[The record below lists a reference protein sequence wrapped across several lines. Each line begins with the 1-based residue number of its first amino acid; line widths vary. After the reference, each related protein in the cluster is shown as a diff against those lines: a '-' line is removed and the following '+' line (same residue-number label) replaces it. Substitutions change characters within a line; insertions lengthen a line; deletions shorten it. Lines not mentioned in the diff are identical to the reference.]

1 MQMLTSANCKI
12 FKNIYFEELLW
23 TSKQAI
29 HYVYFLFLVVLLIF
43 QKAGIA
49 KSVQPKSVDQRRQ
62 QPVSSPDC
70 ISNNNDLLS
79 QNKIRAK
86 QMTGFYLEFNIGMNR
101 VTMLLAVLLNSVF
114 RKKKSLGINL
124 GYWGEKNESPIKP
137 SRNFQKMNM

>member
-1 MQMLTSANCKI
+1 M
-12 FKNIYFEELLW
+12 
-23 TSKQAI
+23 
-29 HYVYFLFLVVLLIF
+29 LIF

-49 KSVQPKSVDQRRQ
+49 KSVQPKSVDQHQQ
-62 QPVSSPDC
+62 QPVSSPDY

-86 QMTGFYLEFNIGMNR
+86 QMTDFYLKFNIGMNR

-137 SRNFQKMNM
+137 SRNFQKINM